1 LYIKFLSLCLHAGSG
16 PQPAGRQKRTMDRN
30 RTEKTGYAQA
40 TPEELLFIRRN
51 MPRGMLSFVQ
61 SRTGRSRSAVRY
73 QIEAMPER
81 QNEEIITALREI
93 FRAVTQM
100 EYRPNG

>member
-1 LYIKFLSLCLHAGSG
+1 LYIKFLSLCLHAESG
-16 PQPAGRQKRTMDRN
+16 PLPAGRHERTMDN
-30 RTEKTGYAQA
+30 AEKTGYEQA

-51 MPRGMLSFVQ
+51 MPRGMMGFVQ

-73 QIEAMPER
+73 QIEAMPKR

-100 EYRPNG
+100 EYHKKG